1 MPFDM
6 EQPAEMPDSDAAG
19 TAAAEDLHGAASQLD
34 DNGSDGHSQEQAAEE
49 DEEVEIGDR
58 KFALPKSA
66 AEQLK
71 KERMFQID
79 YTQKTQATADDRK
92 AVAAERAENDRR
104 AKEQHEYIKEMAA
117 VTAIDDQLAQYKAL
131 DWNAIIASDPQQA
144 MQLQQQ
150 EKALE
155 QKRAEASNS
164 LTQKQEAIA
173 LSKQQSFAKQVQDAD
188 AYMQRE
194 IPGFATGRND
204 ELAKYAAK
212 LGMSPEQTAKAV
224 IKNPV
229 IASLLH
235 KADLYDKLLAKQAP
249 KTPPVAQAT
258 PAIRV
263 GSTASVQ
270 KDPAKMTDKE
280 FAAWRSSQIRNR
292 K

>member
-1 MPFDM
+1 MSFEL
-6 EQPAEMPDSDAAG
+6 EQPGNQDSDAAG
-19 TAAAEDLHGAASQLD
+19 SAAAEDLHGAASQLD
-34 DNGSDGHSQEQAAEE
+34 DNDPDGASREQAAEE
-49 DEEVEIGDR
+49 DDEIEVGDR
-58 KFALPKSA
+58 KFTLPKSA
-66 AEQLK
+66 AAQLK
-71 KERMFQID
+71 TERMLQAD
-79 YTQKTQATADDRK
+79 YTKKTQDVAEDRK
-92 AVAAERAENDRR
+92 AVAAERADVARQ
-104 AKEQHEYIKEMAA
+104 AKEHQEYAKEMAS
-117 VTAIDDQLAQYKAL
+117 VIAIDDQIAQYNAL
-131 DWNAIIASDPQQA
+131 DWNSIIASDPQQA

-150 EKALE
+150 QRALE
-155 QKRAEASNS
+155 QKREAAQGS
-164 LTQKQEAIA
+164 LTQKQQAIA
-173 LSKQQSFAKQVQDAD
+173 LDKQQSFAKQVQDAD

-212 LGMSPEQTAKAV
+212 LGMSPEATAKAV

-229 IASLLH
+229 VASLLH

-258 PAIRV
+258 PAIKV

-280 FAAWRSSQIRNR
+280 FAAWRGSQIRNR